1 MFNSSSPT
9 ITLHRAGAEIKPSVA
24 YTDGSASPNPGCG
37 GWGYMIQRPD
47 GRVIESSGGERETT
61 NNRMELTA
69 ILMAMLALDD
79 GAAIVIYS
87 DSQYAV
93 NGLTVWSKK
102 WARLNWRKKG
112 GGPMP
117 NRDLWLELEVQKM
130 RVRARFLWVRGH
142 NGDRGNERADKLAN
156 AGRLNVRW

>member
-1 MFNSSSPT
+1 MFHSSGST
-9 ITLHRAGAEIKPSVA
+9 ISLFRPGAEKKPSVA
-24 YTDGSASPNPGCG
+24 YTDGSASPNPGRG
-37 GWGYMIQRPD
+37 GWGYLIKRPD
-47 GRVIESSGGERETT
+47 GSVTEASGGERETT

-79 GAAIVIYS
+79 NAAIVIYS

-102 WARLNWRKKG
+102 WARLNWRKKSG
-112 GGPMP
+112 SPMP

-130 RVRARFLWVRGH
+130 RVRASFLWVRGH
-142 NGDRGNERADKLAN
+142 NGDRGNERADALAN
-156 AGRLNVRW
+156 AGRLNSRP